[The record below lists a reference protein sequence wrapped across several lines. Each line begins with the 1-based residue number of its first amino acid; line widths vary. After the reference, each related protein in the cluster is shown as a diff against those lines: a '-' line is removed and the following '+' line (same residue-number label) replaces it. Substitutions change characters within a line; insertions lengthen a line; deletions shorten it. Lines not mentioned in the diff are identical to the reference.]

1 MLRSIS
7 NNDSI
12 RNMTEA
18 ADLWWSDSDSDSG
31 SNNLRNIVPNN
42 TNSNMDEVDDFS
54 DDDSNIDIYRNIRS
68 SNYENDVMDLLNVEN
83 NLTIESIFNEVANRY
98 YINRNNGNQ

>member
-1 MLRSIS
+1 
-7 NNDSI
+7 
-12 RNMTEA
+12 MTEA
-18 ADLWWSDSDSDSG
+18 AGLWWSDSDSDSD

-68 SNYENDVMDLLNVEN
+68 SSYATNVMDLLNAEN

-98 YINRNNGNQ
+98 YINRNNENQ

>member
-18 ADLWWSDSDSDSG
+18 AGLWWSDSDSDSD

-42 TNSNMDEVDDFS
+42 TISNMDEVDDFS
-54 DDDSNIDIYRNIRS
+54 DNDSNIDNIRNIRS

-83 NLTIESIFNEVANRY
+83 NLTIESIFNEVENRY
-98 YINRNNGNQ
+98 YINRNNENH